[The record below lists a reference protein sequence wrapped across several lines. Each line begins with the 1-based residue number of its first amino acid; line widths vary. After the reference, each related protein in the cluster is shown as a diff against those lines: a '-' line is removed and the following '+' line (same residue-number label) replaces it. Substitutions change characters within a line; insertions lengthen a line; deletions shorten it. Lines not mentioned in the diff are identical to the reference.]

1 MRACLFYSIIILIL
15 IAAICFLIDHESR
28 YGLCGFFIKY
38 IPLIFADCTLV
49 RLKTL
54 TCTSKPIAV
63 FCICGWKLLLT
74 EFKSYFLILFLWFYH
89 HYCYS
94 LGQELLMKNAS
105 VQRGTDEREKEIDDR
120 RITEFDKPKNERSGM
135 PNCASM
141 IRINHPR
148 DYCNCKH

>member
-1 MRACLFYSIIILIL
+1 MRACLFYGIIILIL
-15 IAAICFLIDHESR
+15 IAAICFLINHESR
-28 YGLCGFFIKY
+28 YGLCGFVIKH
-38 IPLIFADCTLV
+38 ILLIFADCTLV

-89 HYCYS
+89 HYRYF

-105 VQRGTDEREKEIDDR
+105 VQRGTDERKKEIDDR
-120 RITEFDKPKNERSGM
+120 RITEFDKPKREKWNAKLCLYDKDKPSQRLLQL
-135 PNCASM
+135 
-141 IRINHPR
+141 
-148 DYCNCKH
+148 